1 MPGSK
6 PSSHASSADDQNSEE
21 AEQLS
26 ARIVHNHYTQSRNG
40 NGNGN
45 GVVMKTALMLCGF
58 LLALLVGMQG
68 YMWRSQLDFQRDIV
82 DRLARVET
90 TVEALRD
97 E

>member
-1 MPGSK
+1 MPRHDDYPDDSELGGDPPEVHHHHYSQSK
-6 PSSHASSADDQNSEE
+6 
-21 AEQLS
+21 
-26 ARIVHNHYTQSRNG
+26 

-45 GVVMKTALMLCGF
+45 GVLVKITLGMCGF

-68 YMWRSQLDFQRDIV
+68 YMWRDQLDFQNDMI

-90 TVEALRD
+90 RLEALAD

>member
-1 MPGSK
+1 MED
-6 PSSHASSADDQNSEE
+6 HEDDESE
-21 AEQLS
+21 LG
-26 ARIVHNHYTQSRNG
+26 RRVVHNHYTQSRNG

-45 GVVMKTALMLCGF
+45 GVVMKTALMVCGF

-90 TVEALRD
+90 TVDALRD